1 MQVIVLGTLGNI
13 KNESDKDS
21 LLSKNLF
28 ILSEVVYLPNMIG
41 MINALIVVIYN
52 YPLNSLR
59 SVNHLHQRQLVSYPI
74 SNCLFIFGNR
84 L

>member
-28 ILSEVVYLPNMIG
+28 ILSEGVYLPNQCAYCCHI
-41 MINALIVVIYN
+41 
-52 YPLNSLR
+52 
-59 SVNHLHQRQLVSYPI
+59 QLSIKLPEVSESFTPETA
-74 SNCLFIFGNR
+74 C
-84 L
+84 